1 LGCHSAGAGVFKSSL
16 IIADMFRNIFRKN
29 AVEMDMPQVSSG
41 DVQKNFGEY
50 RMVAEEEPVHVSHYN
65 KPSVVI
71 VSAEEYARLKKRD
84 KQAMATEDLPEWLV
98 EQIAHSEMDAK
109 YNYLDEDA

>member
-1 LGCHSAGAGVFKSSL
+1 
-16 IIADMFRNIFRKN
+16 
-29 AVEMDMPQVSSG
+29 MPQVSSG

-98 EQIAHSEMDAK
+98 EQIANSEMDAK

>member
-1 LGCHSAGAGVFKSSL
+1 
-16 IIADMFRNIFRKN
+16 MT
-29 AVEMDMPQVSSG
+29 MPQVSSG

-50 RMVAEEEPVHVSHYN
+50 RAIAEEEPVYVSHYN

-84 KQAMATEDLPEWLV
+84 KRAMATEDLPEWLV
-98 EQIAHSEMDAK
+98 EQIANSEMDAR
-109 YNYLDEDA
+109 YNHLDEDA